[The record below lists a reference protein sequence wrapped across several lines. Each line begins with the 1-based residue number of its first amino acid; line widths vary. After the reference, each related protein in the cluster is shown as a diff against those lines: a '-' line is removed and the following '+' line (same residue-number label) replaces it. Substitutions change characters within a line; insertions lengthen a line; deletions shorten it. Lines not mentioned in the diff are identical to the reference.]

1 MRLTEVRR
9 IDFLLIL
16 EPESISDLLHL
27 LRTLPRFSHSLL
39 EELYRQIVAPMGQ
52 DQRNRV

>member
-27 LRTLPRFSHSLL
+27 LRTLLRFSHSLL